1 MMAAIVWV
9 CGKPAAYF
17 QEMDMQKSKSMM
29 LVAVLALSSAGVAY
43 AVADKGKE
51 NDGVA
56 DFAKAKVSIGQAI
69 SAAEQAAAGKAT
81 RAELENERHGLVYEV
96 EVVNPDKNTVFDVRV
111 DAVSGKVL
119 ASVADQADGKEDDKD
134 D

>member
-1 MMAAIVWV
+1 
-9 CGKPAAYF
+9 
-17 QEMDMQKSKSMM
+17 MQKSKSMM
-29 LVAVLALSSAGVAY
+29 LVAALALGSAGVAY
-43 AVADKGKE
+43 AVAEQDKG

-111 DAVSGKVL
+111 DAISGKVV
-119 ASVADQADGKEDDKD
+119 ASAADKADGKEDDKD